1 MHPKSHDIAIAAYQ
15 DTIEVWSSS
24 SPTSFYSPQENN
36 PSLLTSKTWSPTFIV
51 WHLFYLQP
59 HPFLNTN
66 YLVGIGYRDV
76 TKQAVIMLF
85 EKTDTETFTHC
96 LPFDLFSYPSLVLAF
111 PLPFCFETF
120 CIVTELYLI
129 VCKVPDIMNGNTSL
143 KRITLPDTCDKMSG
157 YCTIPDC
164 ITESFYLISQT
175 GVLYKASLNYS
186 PIKLQSLSILD
197 PHLMYIGKDTIESK
211 PVDIL
216 LAYSD
221 RCDWLLLLVS
231 VSIVVF

>member
-1 MHPKSHDIAIAAYQ
+1 ILIFKKQYHHDYRALGPHLTMHPKSHDIAIAAYQ

-120 CIVTELYLI
+120 CIVTVGVFILYFLSLLI
-129 VCKVPDIMNGNTSL
+129 
-143 KRITLPDTCDKMSG
+143 
-157 YCTIPDC
+157 
-164 ITESFYLISQT
+164 FFF
-175 GVLYKASLNYS
+175 LNPQFIY
-186 PIKLQSLSILD
+186 
-197 PHLMYIGKDTIESK
+197 
-211 PVDIL
+211 
-216 LAYSD
+216 
-221 RCDWLLLLVS
+221 
-231 VSIVVF
+231 